1 MDKVTRAPVF
11 RFENRSAFADTKNI
25 EINMSR
31 ALTGDK
37 FDKKDLIKGQAD
49 LKAQLLNHFKELGLL

>member
-11 RFENRSAFADTKNI
+11 RFENRSAFLDAKNI

-37 FDKKDLIKGQAD
+37 LTPKDLIKNQKD
-49 LKAQLLNHFKELGLL
+49 LKASKNYLVK